1 MTTLIFLL
9 LLIIFI
15 VIIVQSGSI
24 QRKLD
29 ELRNRLDYVQ
39 RQLRTEERASN
50 RQQSAE
56 EQAIPSPRPSDLPET
71 GQFVCR
77 ENPATTAEEPASAEV
92 VTPVADEEVPAAEV
106 LPAPKVFPE
115 APEPDEEPIGV
126 TAEQRPP
133 KVRRKTDYE
142 KYIGENLFGKIGIFV
157 LILGVGFFVK
167 YAIDND
173 WLGEGMRT
181 ALGFACGAALLGV
194 AARLRNKYRSFSS
207 LLAGGAFAVFY
218 VTIAVAYHYY
228 HIFSQGWAFSLL
240 VLTTLLMTAIA
251 IGYDRRELAIV
262 ALTGGL
268 VAPFLTASGEGNY
281 VVLFSYLTILH
292 AGMYALSLYKKWW
305 ELPVIS
311 FTATY
316 LILGIF
322 TLDRFAFGYAG
333 ATVSRHMFLFATLFY
348 LLFATA
354 AAAVFRTQ
362 NGRFHNLL
370 VGVMTLNNFLYLLF
384 GLTFLYGIEL
394 SVNANGLLPLLIAAV
409 NGGLL
414 WYVRRRQEQTGGLRY
429 LLLGLT
435 ILFITLIFPIQFQSN
450 TIVVCWAAE
459 FALLA
464 YLYLKTRTP
473 IYEYAAAILGM
484 ITLLGAVYLLA
495 NPTNDYAPLFFN
507 RGCLTVLCATAAFG
521 FGAWLT
527 GRKQKVFAQAKVLN
541 YPVANI
547 QLIIVAS
554 GLLYAALAQDIVR
567 TLSGDLQKESLLL
580 CSVTLLAGG
589 LWLAR
594 NRFPIRQYPLLYMCG
609 MSVASLFFLA
619 VPAPYDHWALP
630 ILLWCA
636 SIAIMVF
643 LLTEVSLRFYRNVPD
658 EQPRWQ
664 FTILLNLLATLV
676 WIAVFCHLLR
686 LAGIHGSFSTGLSL
700 ALISAGTL
708 QMVLGMRRHQKILRV
723 FALSVFGLVI
733 LKLVTIDLW
742 QWPTIGR
749 IVVFILLG
757 VILLVLSFLYQRL
770 KSALFRDD
778 EKA

>member
-9 LLIIFI
+9 LLIILI

-24 QRKLD
+24 QRKLN

-50 RQQSAE
+50 RQQPAE

-77 ENPATTAEEPASAEV
+77 ENPATTTEEPVSAEV
-92 VTPVADEEVPAAEV
+92 ITPVADEEVPAAEV
-106 LPAPKVFPE
+106 LPAPEVFPE

-126 TAEQRPP
+126 AAEQRPP
-133 KVRRKTDYE
+133 KVQRKTDYE

-218 VTIAVAYHYY
+218 VTIAVTYHYY

-262 ALTGGL
+262 ALAGGL

-281 VVLFSYLTILH
+281 IVLFSYLTILH

-316 LILGIF
+316 LILALF
-322 TLDRFAFGYAG
+322 TPRCFTYENILTLPRNMFGF
-333 ATVSRHMFLFATLFY
+333 STLFY

-362 NGRFHNLL
+362 NGHFHNLL
-370 VGVMTLNNFLYLLF
+370 VGVMTLNNFLYLFF
-384 GLTFLYGIEL
+384 GLIFLNGMD
-394 SVNANGLLPLLIAAV
+394 SNANGLLPLLIAAV

-414 WYVRRRQEQTGGLRY
+414 WYVRRRQEQTGGLRH

-473 IYEYAAAILGM
+473 IYEYAAAILG
-484 ITLLGAVYLLA
+484 IVTLLGAVYLLA

-507 RGCLTVLCATAAFG
+507 RGCLTVLCAAAAFG

-527 GRKQKVFAQAKVLN
+527 GRKQEVFAQAKVLN

-594 NRFPIRQYPLLYMCG
+594 NRFPIMRYPLLYMLG
-609 MSVASLFFLA
+609 MAVASLFFLA

-636 SIAIMVF
+636 SIAAMAF

-658 EQPRWQ
+658 ERSHRQ

-686 LAGIHGSFSTGLSL
+686 LAGIHSSFSTGLSL

-733 LKLVTIDLW
+733 LKLVAIDLW

>member
-9 LLIIFI
+9 LLIILI

-24 QRKLD
+24 QRKLN

-50 RQQSAE
+50 RQPPAE
-56 EQAIPSPRPSDLPET
+56 EQVIPSPRPSDLPET
-71 GQFVCR
+71 GQFICR
-77 ENPATTAEEPASAEV
+77 ENPATTAEEPASAEA
-92 VTPVADEEVPAAEV
+92 VTPVADEEAPATEV
-106 LPAPKVFPE
+106 LPAPEVFPE
-115 APEPDEEPIGV
+115 TPEPDEEPIGV
-126 TAEQRPP
+126 TAEQRPR

-262 ALTGGL
+262 ALAGGL

-281 VVLFSYLTILH
+281 IVLFSYLTILH

-316 LILGIF
+316 LILALF
-322 TLDRFAFGYAG
+322 TPRCFTYENILTLPRNMFGF
-333 ATVSRHMFLFATLFY
+333 STLFF

-370 VGVMTLNNFLYLLF
+370 VGVMTLNNFLYLFF
-384 GLTFLYGIEL
+384 GLIFLNGMD
-394 SVNANGLLPLLIAAV
+394 SNANGLLPLLIAAV

-414 WYVRRRQEQTGGLRY
+414 WYVRRRQEQTDGLRH

-473 IYEYAAAILGM
+473 IYEYAAAILG
-484 ITLLGAVYLLA
+484 IVTLLGAVYLLA
-495 NPTNDYAPLFFN
+495 TPTNDYAPLFFN
-507 RGCLTVLCATAAFG
+507 RGCLTVLCAAAAFG

-527 GRKQKVFAQAKVLN
+527 GHKQEVFAQAKVLN

-594 NRFPIRQYPLLYMCG
+594 NRFPIMRYPLLYMLG
-609 MSVASLFFLA
+609 MAVASLFFLA

-636 SIAIMVF
+636 SIAAMVF

-658 EQPRWQ
+658 ERSHRQ
-664 FTILLNLLATLV
+664 FTILLNLLATLI

-686 LAGIHGSFSTGLSL
+686 LAGIHSSFSTGLSL

-733 LKLVTIDLW
+733 LKLVAIDLW